1 MLGTKLPSVE
11 ELLDELYFICVLRI
25 LVTSLMCNQTPILDY
40 NKWNQYKYKYE
51 SIQIQ
56 IQSKEEE
63 EMAVESECHLVAS
76 WREEVAQGAP
86 AIGQRGFS

>member
-1 MLGTKLPSVE
+1 M
-11 ELLDELYFICVLRI
+11 ELI
-25 LVTSLMCNQTPILDY
+25 Q
-40 NKWNQYKYKYE
+40 
-51 SIQIQ
+51 IQIQ

-86 AIGQRGFS
+86 AISQRRFS